1 VRFRSEFF
9 HVPGKIE
16 LQGIQSAA
24 NIAALLL
31 WQGFHL
37 LSRLFFDL
45 KPVTHRRVAA
55 IDYCPCPE
63 NPRRSSVKIFS
74 ARAPLQRTRN
84 DAFKAARCG
93 PHTAGKLSAR
103 HFKHPCPIR
112 GIRGSAC
119 NWCHS
124 CPFVVKR
131 NQLDGESR
139 RTDRGMVGK
148 EHARESSLKLVS
160 GTGKSPKRAMNK
172 IIERTVLNRKQNG
185 VS

>member
-1 VRFRSEFF
+1 MRQRFR
-9 HVPGKIE
+9 
-16 LQGIQSAA
+16 QQSAKLGIYHVLTQLHRGWRVGRMKPPGLA
-24 NIAALLL
+24 
-31 WQGFHL
+31 
-37 LSRLFFDL
+37 SR
-45 KPVTHRRVAA
+45 KR
-55 IDYCPCPE
+55 PE

-119 NWCHS
+119 NSCHS

-172 IIERTVLNRKQNG
+172 IMERTVLNRKQNG